1 LVKKY
6 PKPRRSA
13 WASFLLQILLPAP
26 SSQDKFSLEYTPD
39 RMIDVSVP
47 EGTTMRTGIA
57 GDVDQLGTSGGGT
70 QFELMDEIP
79 KA

>member
-1 LVKKY
+1 
-6 PKPRRSA
+6 
-13 WASFLLQILLPAP
+13 
-26 SSQDKFSLEYTPD
+26 
-39 RMIDVSVP
+39 MIDVSVP